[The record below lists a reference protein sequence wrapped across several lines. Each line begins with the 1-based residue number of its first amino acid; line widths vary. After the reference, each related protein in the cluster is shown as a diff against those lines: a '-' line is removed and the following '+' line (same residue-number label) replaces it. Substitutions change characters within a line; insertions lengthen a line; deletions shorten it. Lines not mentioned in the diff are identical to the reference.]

1 MKDFF
6 FPFGEYNSFLAKPV
20 VFIQIVTKH
29 LIVPSLVDFDV
40 SRFLGIGKGND
51 AAAQQQRRYVA
62 GSLLNA
68 GIGRAK
74 VVGRSSLL
82 TCDDSLNL
90 CFFCSI

>member
-1 MKDFF
+1 MQQSQYVMRMHDQEN
-6 FPFGEYNSFLAKPV
+6 GVMNG
-20 VFIQIVTKH
+20 
-29 LIVPSLVDFDV
+29 
-40 SRFLGIGKGND
+40 GIGKGND

-82 TCDDSLNL
+82 TCDDSMNL

>member
-1 MKDFF
+1 MQQSQYVMRMHDQEN
-6 FPFGEYNSFLAKPV
+6 GVMNG
-20 VFIQIVTKH
+20 
-29 LIVPSLVDFDV
+29 
-40 SRFLGIGKGND
+40 GIGKGND

>member
-1 MKDFF
+1 MQQSQYVMRMHDQEN
-6 FPFGEYNSFLAKPV
+6 GVMNG
-20 VFIQIVTKH
+20 
-29 LIVPSLVDFDV
+29 
-40 SRFLGIGKGND
+40 GIGKGND

-82 TCDDSLNL
+82 TCDDSMNL
-90 CFFCSI
+90 YFFCSI